1 MNRLELTDD
10 ELETVR
16 NLVRSE
22 YLWWWK
28 RARAARS
35 ALDRERAR
43 DTLGRMAPLC
53 RKLQLDVPPEA

>member
-1 MNRLELTDD
+1 MNRLELSDD

-16 NLVRSE
+16 SLVHAE

-28 RARAARS
+28 RARNARM

-43 DTLGRMAPLC
+43 DTLARMGPLC
-53 RKLQLDVPPEA
+53 QKLQLDVPPGA